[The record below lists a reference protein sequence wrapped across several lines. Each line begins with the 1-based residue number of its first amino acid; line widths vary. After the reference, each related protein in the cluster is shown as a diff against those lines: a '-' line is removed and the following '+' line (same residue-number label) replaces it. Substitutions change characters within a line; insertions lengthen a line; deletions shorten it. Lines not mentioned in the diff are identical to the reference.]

1 MRKILFFL
9 LLSVATQAAVKDTIA
24 KYHFSRYAILDDD
37 DDCDACG
44 CSASGGS
51 MGFASMLNTN
61 FVGVRYLNQ
70 QYKSSDGLYS
80 NSAWYTENFNTLQ
93 LWARIPV
100 LKNIQVSVL
109 VPYHFHS
116 RDTKTGNQRLE
127 GFGDVTVLAMYRV
140 YQTHRDSTIVTH
152 TLQLGGGIKA
162 PTGKFNE
169 TNSGSLNPS
178 FQAGTGSWDYLLA
191 SEYILRRKQ
200 FGLNTTLNYIMKYE
214 NERAYRFGNQFNY
227 AATLFYLHEKN
238 SFSMAPQI
246 GLAGEVYASNFQHGQ
261 ELVNTS
267 GDILFSKI
275 GVEMGKDKWSF
286 GVNTMLP
293 IRQNLAGGNVQSQ
306 YRLAVNLNYS
316 L

>member
-9 LLSVATQAAVKDTIA
+9 LLSVTANAAVKDTIP
-24 KYHFSRYAILDDD
+24 KPLFSRYSILD

-70 QYKSSDGLYS
+70 QYRSSDGLYS
-80 NSAWYTENFNTLQ
+80 NSAWYRENFNTVQ
-93 LWARIPV
+93 VWARIPV

-116 RDTKTGNQRLE
+116 RDTKTGAQNLK
-127 GFGDVTVLAMYRV
+127 GIGDVTVLAMYRL
-140 YQTHRDSTIVTH
+140 YQTHRDSTIVAH

-200 FGLNTTLNYIMKYE
+200 FGLNTTLNYIVKYE
-214 NERAYRFGNQFNY
+214 NDRAYRFGNQFNY
-227 AATLFYLHEKN
+227 SATLFYLHEKN

-246 GLAGEVYASNFQHGQ
+246 GLAGEVYASNYQHGQ
-261 ELVNTS
+261 ELKDTS
-267 GDILFSKI
+267 GDVLFSKL
-275 GVEMGKDKWSF
+275 GVEMGKDKFSL
-286 GVNTMLP
+286 GINTMLP
-293 IRQNLAGGNVQSQ
+293 IHQHLAGGNLKAQ
-306 YRLAVNLNYS
+306 YRLAIHLNYS